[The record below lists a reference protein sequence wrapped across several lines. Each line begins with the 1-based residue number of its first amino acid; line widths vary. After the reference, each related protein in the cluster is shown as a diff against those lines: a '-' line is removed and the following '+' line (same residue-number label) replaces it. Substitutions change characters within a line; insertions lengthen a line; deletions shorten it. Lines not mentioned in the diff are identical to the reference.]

1 MFINYEHE
9 NHVYSVT
16 VERRDDSYYITYDN
30 TEYKVQAK
38 EIKPGHLQITL
49 GDRII
54 KSLVTEG
61 EQEKFVFI
69 EGDVFKIKPV
79 ELTGQRKGKKKGGK
93 EETLN
98 SPISGRVVEVKAKK
112 GQTVK
117 KDEVLLVIE
126 AMKMEYLI
134 RAPYDGMI
142 KQIHFKE
149 NDQIEIGQLTFDMK
163 KKEK

>member
-98 SPISGRVVEVKAKK
+98 SPISGRVVEVKAKE

-134 RAPYDGMI
+134 RAPYDWYD
-142 KQIHFKE
+142 KT
-149 NDQIEIGQLTFDMK
+149 NTF
-163 KKEK
+163 